1 MTPPVRDGEDG
12 VTQDLAGHGAPQAPS
27 STEGAMTMAG
37 NPQFAHEAAKIQQAL
52 TLLEDQM
59 TRMRATAGQV
69 DTVTQDVRSHY
80 QAASSN
86 TFTANM
92 EDWIGQYNQVE
103 SSVNNLHEAL
113 TSAWN
118 DMNAGEDQALTHAS
132 GWANDLSAI
141 STIQSTLAGK

>member
-1 MTPPVRDGEDG
+1 
-12 VTQDLAGHGAPQAPS
+12 
-27 STEGAMTMAG
+27 MTMAG

-59 TRMRATAGQV
+59 THMRATAGQV
-69 DTVTQDVRSHY
+69 ETVTQDVRSHY

-92 EDWIGQYNQVE
+92 EDWINQYNQVE
-103 SSVNNLHEAL
+103 SSVNTLHEAL

-118 DMNAGEDQALTHAS
+118 DMTAGEDQALTHAS
-132 GWANDLSAI
+132 GWAGDLSAI
-141 STIQSTLAGK
+141 DSIHNTLAGK